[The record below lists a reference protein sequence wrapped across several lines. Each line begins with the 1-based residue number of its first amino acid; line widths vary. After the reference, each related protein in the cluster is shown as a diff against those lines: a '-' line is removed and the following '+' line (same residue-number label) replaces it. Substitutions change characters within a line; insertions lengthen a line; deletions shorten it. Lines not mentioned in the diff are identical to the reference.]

1 MIYREF
7 FVLLVTLCFVST
19 LFGQVTDRVDPI
31 KKLLFPPNLIMKN
44 RAKLNLDDEQ
54 RNILKTE
61 LQQAQTDVFD
71 LNWEMNEEGG
81 KLAELLKQ
89 TPIDETELLAQADK
103 VMTLEHQVKKRHL
116 ILLVRLKNMLSEQQ
130 IETLKK
136 LRKEH

>member
-1 MIYREF
+1 MIYKKF
-7 FVLLVTLCFVST
+7 FMLFVTLCFVSP

-61 LQQAQTDVFD
+61 LQQAQADVFD
-71 LNWEMNEEGG
+71 LNWQMNEEGG

-103 VMTLEHQVKKRHL
+103 VMTLEHQVKKRQL
-116 ILLVRLKNMLSEQQ
+116 ILLARLKNMLSEQQ